1 MKLPVRQYFALL
13 WRYLQPRRLSVVL
26 LAVLL
31 VVNITLQLV
40 NPQII
45 RRFIDQ
51 AQVGGTLQNLVYA
64 AALYIALALVT
75 QAVAVVETYVAENL
89 GWMAT
94 NQLRAVL
101 TRHCL
106 RLDRS
111 FHATRTPGELIE
123 RIDGDVTALANFFSR
138 FIVYVLGNMLLLVGV
153 LVMLFRIHV
162 LVGAALGVFAL
173 LAVAI
178 LLGLRAVTVPF
189 WLGVRQQSAEYFGFL
204 GERLTGTEDIRGNGA
219 GGYVLRRHSQAL
231 RRWLPL
237 EIKANLG
244 WASADGGNVLVFTIG
259 NAIALALSA
268 SLFRRQA
275 ITLGTVYLIF
285 QYTEL
290 LRQPLEQIRQQL
302 QDLQKA
308 AASIGRVQELLAI
321 QPTISDGAPNGTVP
335 LGGPGSGVGAGE
347 RSALATEGGPLRPPA
362 LSMGALS
369 VALERVTFGYE
380 RGERVLDDISITLAP
395 GQVLGVLGHTGS
407 GKTTLSR
414 LLLRFHDPD
423 AGVVRLG
430 GVDVRQLRLA
440 ELRRRVGLVTQEVQ
454 LFHAPLRDNLTL
466 FDPTIADSRVIAVL
480 EQLGLGLWYRKLPL
494 GLDTELTAG
503 GGLSA
508 GEGQL
513 LAFARVF
520 LRDPGLV
527 ILDEASSRL
536 DPATERLVAVATDRL
551 FVQRSGIIIAH
562 RLATIR
568 RVDAVLILEGGRIV
582 EHGAYAALAHDPQS
596 RLSHLLQTGLE
607 VAFA

>member
-13 WRYLQPRRLSVVL
+13 WRYLRSRRLSVFL
-26 LAVLL
+26 LGLLL
-31 VVNITLQLV
+31 VVNIALQLI

-51 AQVGGTLQNLVYA
+51 AQVGGTLRNLIFA
-64 AALYIALALVT
+64 AALYIVLALVT
-75 QAVAVVETYVAENL
+75 QVVAVVETYVAENL
-89 GWMAT
+89 GWAAT
-94 NQLRAVL
+94 NELRSAL

-111 FHATRTPGELIE
+111 FHAARTPGELIE

-138 FIVYVLGNMLLLVGV
+138 FIIYVLGNFLLLIGV
-153 LVMLFRIHV
+153 IVLLFRIHV
-162 LVGAALGVFAL
+162 LVGAALGGFAL
-173 LAVAI
+173 LAVFV
-178 LLGLRAVTVPF
+178 LLGLRAVTVPL
-189 WLGVRQQSAEYFGFL
+189 WMGVRQKSAEYFGFL
-204 GERLTGTEDIRGNGA
+204 GERLAGTEDTRANGA
-219 GGYVLRRHSQAL
+219 VGYVLRRQSELL
-231 RRWLPL
+231 RAWLPL
-237 EIKANLG
+237 EIKSNLG
-244 WASADGGNVLVFTIG
+244 WATADGGNVLLFTIG

-268 SLFRRQA
+268 ALFRQQG

-290 LRQPLEQIRQQL
+290 LRQPLEMIRQQL
-302 QDLQKA
+302 QDLQRA
-308 AASIGRVQELLAI
+308 AASIGRVQELLTI
-321 QPTISDGAPNGTVP
+321 QPTILDGEGLP
-335 LGGPGSGVGAGE
+335 LPAGP
-347 RSALATEGGPLRPPA
+347 
-362 LSMGALS
+362 LS
-369 VALERVTFGYE
+369 VALERVSFGYD
-380 RGERVLDDISITLAP
+380 GGDTVLDGVSVVLAP

-423 AGVVRLG
+423 EGAVSLG
-430 GVDVRQLRLA
+430 GVDLRRLHLA

-466 FDPTIADSRVIAVL
+466 FDPTIADSRAVAVL
-480 EQLGLGLWYRKLPL
+480 EELGLGPWYRKLPL

-536 DPATERLVAVATDRL
+536 DPATERLVAIATDRL
-551 FVQRSGIIIAH
+551 LRNRTGIIIAH

-568 RVDAVLILEGGRIV
+568 RAD
-582 EHGAYAALAHDPQS
+582 S
-596 RLSHLLQTGLE
+596 
-607 VAFA
+607 

>member
-13 WRYLQPRRLSVVL
+13 WRYLQPHRLAVVL
-26 LAVLL
+26 LGLL
-31 VVNITLQLV
+31 LAVNIMLQLV

-89 GWMAT
+89 GWAAT

-111 FHATRTPGELIE
+111 FHAARTPGELIE

-173 LAVAI
+173 LAVAV

-189 WLGVRQQSAEYFGFL
+189 WVGVRQQSAEYFGFL
-204 GERLTGTEDIRGNGA
+204 GERLAGTEDIRANGA
-219 GGYVLRRHSQAL
+219 GAYVLRRHSQVL

-244 WASADGGNVLVFTIG
+244 WATADGGNVLIFTIG

-268 SLFRRQA
+268 SLFRQHV

-321 QPTISDGAPNGTVP
+321 QPAIHD
-335 LGGPGSGVGAGE
+335 GVGT
-347 RSALATEGGPLRPPA
+347 ALPA
-362 LSMGALS
+362 GALS
-369 VALERVTFGYE
+369 VALERVVFGYDG
-380 RGERVLDDISITLAP
+380 GERVLDDISVTLTP

-430 GVDVRQLRLA
+430 GIDLRDLHLA

-466 FDPTIADSRVIAVL
+466 FDPTIVDSRVVTVL
-480 EQLGLGLWYRKLPL
+480 EELGLGPWFRKLPL

-536 DPATERLVAVATDRL
+536 DPATERLVARATYRL
-551 FVQRSGIIIAH
+551 FAQRSGIIIAH
-562 RLATIR
+562 RLATIQR
-568 RVDAVLILEGGRIV
+568 ADAVLILEGGRIV
-582 EHGAYAALAHDPQS
+582 EYGAYATLVQDRHS

-607 VAFA
+607 VAYA

>member
-1 MKLPVRQYFALL
+1 LKLPVRQYFALL
-13 WRYLQPRRLSVVL
+13 WRYLRLRRRSVLLLTVL
-26 LAVLL
+26 LAV
-31 VVNITLQLV
+31 NIALQLI

-45 RRFIDQ
+45 ARFIDQ
-51 AQVGGTLQNLVYA
+51 AQVGGTLRNLVFA
-64 AALYIALALVT
+64 ALLYIALALIT

-89 GWMAT
+89 GWAAT
-94 NQLRAVL
+94 NQLRSVL

-106 RLDRS
+106 RLDRQ
-111 FHATRTPGELIE
+111 FHAARTPGELIE

-138 FIVYVLGNMLLLVGV
+138 FIIYVLGNLLLLVGV
-153 LVMLFRIHV
+153 LVMLFRIHI
-162 LVGAALGVFAL
+162 LVGTALGVFAVV
-173 LAVAI
+173 AVFI
-178 LLGLRAVTVPF
+178 LLGLRTLTVPF
-189 WLGVRQQSAEYFGFL
+189 WTGVRQKSAEYFGFL
-204 GERLTGTEDIRGNGA
+204 GERLAGTEDTRANGA
-219 GGYVLRRHSQAL
+219 GGYVLRRQSELL

-237 EIKANLG
+237 EVKADLG
-244 WASADGGNVLVFTIG
+244 WATADSGNVLVFTIG
-259 NAIALALSA
+259 TALAFALSA
-268 SLFRRQA
+268 YLFRQQA

-321 QPTISDGAPNGTVP
+321 QPTILDGEGLP
-335 LGGPGSGVGAGE
+335 LPP
-347 RSALATEGGPLRPPA
+347 GPLAVR
-362 LSMGALS
+362 LEQ
-369 VALERVTFGYE
+369 VAFGYD
-380 RGERVLDDISITLAP
+380 GGDRVLDGISVDLAP
-395 GQVLGVLGHTGS
+395 GQILGVLGHTGS

-423 AGVVRLG
+423 AGVIALG
-430 GVDVRQLRLA
+430 GLDLRRLHLA

-454 LFHAPLRDNLTL
+454 LFHATLRDNLTL
-466 FDPTIADSRVIAVL
+466 FDPHIADRDVVAVL
-480 EQLGLGLWYRKLPL
+480 EEVGLGRWFAKLPR
-494 GLDTELTAG
+494 GLDSELTAA

-520 LRDPGLV
+520 LRDPGLI

-536 DPATERLVAVATDRL
+536 DPATERLVAGATDRL
-551 FVQRSGIIIAH
+551 LMNRTGIIIAH

-568 RVDAVLILEGGRIV
+568 RADVVLILEGGRV
-582 EHGAYAALAHDPQS
+582 AEYGAYAALAQDRHS

-607 VAFA
+607 VAYA

>member
-1 MKLPVRQYFALL
+1 MNLPLRAYFALL
-13 WRYLQPRRLSVVL
+13 WRYLRPRLVSTAL
-26 LAVLL
+26 LGVFL

-51 AQVGGTLQNLVYA
+51 AQARGSLDALFVA
-64 AALYIALALVT
+64 AALYIVLAVVA
-75 QAVAVVETYVAENL
+75 QGVAVVETYVAENL
-89 GWMAT
+89 GWAAT
-94 NQLRAVL
+94 NELRSVL

-111 FHATRTPGELIE
+111 FHAARTPGELIE

-138 FIVYVLGNMLLLVGV
+138 FVIYVLGNLLLLVGV

-162 LVGAALGVFAL
+162 LVGAALSVFAVA
-173 LAVAI
+173 AVGI
-178 LLGLRAVTVPF
+178 LLGLRKITVPF
-189 WLGVRQQSAEYFGFL
+189 WTAVRQTSAEYFGFL
-204 GERLTGTEDIRGNGA
+204 GERLAGTEDVRANGA
-219 GGYVLRRHSQAL
+219 AGYVLRRMAEIQ

-237 EIKANLG
+237 EIRADLG
-244 WASADGGNVLVFTIG
+244 WATADSGNVLVFTLG
-259 NAIALALSA
+259 NATALALSA
-268 SLFRRQA
+268 YLFRSQG

-290 LRQPLEQIRQQL
+290 LRSPLEQIRAQL

-308 AASIGRVQELLAI
+308 AAGIGRVQELLTI
-321 QPTISDGAPNGTVP
+321 QPVIRDGDGAT
-335 LGGPGSGVGAGE
+335 
-347 RSALATEGGPLRPPA
+347 LAEGPLAVELRN
-362 LSMGALS
+362 
-369 VALERVTFGYE
+369 VRFGYE
-380 RGERVLDDISITLAP
+380 EGEPVLHDVSVTLAP

-423 AGVVRLG
+423 AGSIALG
-430 GVDVRQLRLA
+430 GVDLRRLHLA
-440 ELRRRVGLVTQEVQ
+440 DLRRRIGLVTQEVQ

-466 FDPTIADSRVIAVL
+466 FNPTVRDDRVVAVL
-480 EQLGLGLWYRKLPL
+480 DELGLGAWYRTLPN
-494 GLDTELTAG
+494 GLDTELIAG

-536 DPATERLVAVATDRL
+536 DPATERLVAQATDRL
-551 FVQRSGIIIAH
+551 LQRRTGLIIAH

-568 RVDAVLILEGGRIV
+568 RADIVLILDGGRV
-582 EHGAYAALAHDPQS
+582 AEYGAYAALAADPHS

-607 VAFA
+607 VAYA

>member
-1 MKLPVRQYFALL
+1 MKLPVRQYFSLL
-13 WRYLQPRRLSVVL
+13 WQYLRSRRLSVAAL
-26 LAVLL
+26 GLLL
-31 VVNITLQLV
+31 VVNIALQLV

-51 AQVGGTLQNLVYA
+51 AQVGGTLNNLVFA
-64 AALYIALALVT
+64 ALLYIALALVT

-89 GWMAT
+89 GWAVT
-94 NQLRAVL
+94 NQLRSVL

-106 RLDRS
+106 QLDRS

-123 RIDGDVTALANFFSR
+123 QVDGDVTALANFFSR
-138 FIVYVLGNMLLLVGV
+138 FIIYVLGNMLLLVGV
-153 LVMLFRIHV
+153 LVMLFRIHI
-162 LVGAALGVFAL
+162 LVGASLGVFAL
-173 LAVAI
+173 AAVIA
-178 LLGLRAVTVPF
+178 LLGLRSLTMPF
-189 WLGVRQQSAEYFGFL
+189 WSAVRQQSAQYFGFL
-204 GERLTGTEDIRGNGA
+204 GERLAGTEDVRANGA
-219 GGYVLRRHSQAL
+219 GAYVLRRQSELL

-237 EIKANLG
+237 EIKADLG
-244 WASADGGNVLVFTIG
+244 WAIADSGNVLIFTVG

-268 SLFRRQA
+268 DLFKGQG

-290 LRQPLEQIRQQL
+290 LRQPLEQIRQQM

-321 QPTISDGAPNGTVP
+321 RPSILDGEGVP
-335 LGGPGSGVGAGE
+335 L
-347 RSALATEGGPLRPPA
+347 PA
-362 LSMGALS
+362 GALGVS
-369 VALERVTFGYE
+369 LEHVGFGYD
-380 RGERVLDDISITLAP
+380 GGDRVLDDVSLSLAP
-395 GQVLGVLGHTGS
+395 GQILGVLGHTGS

-423 AGVVRLG
+423 VGSVYLSGTNLRRLH
-430 GVDVRQLRLA
+430 LA

-466 FDPTIADSRVIAVL
+466 FDPTISDCRLLAVL
-480 EQLGLGLWYRKLPL
+480 DELGLGAWCRRLPQ

-520 LRDPGLV
+520 LREPGLV
-527 ILDEASSRL
+527 ILDEASSHL
-536 DPATERLVAVATDRL
+536 DPATERLVSLATDRL
-551 FVQRSGIIIAH
+551 FTRRTGIIIAH
-562 RLATIR
+562 HLATIR

-582 EHGAYAALAHDPQS
+582 EYGAYASLSRDPQS
-596 RLSHLLQTGLE
+596 RLSRLLRTGLE
-607 VAFA
+607 VVNA